1 MKSNF
6 VTAGLGLAAGA
17 AMAFSAAPAHA
28 LTFGNTGTFSF
39 ESNTTV
45 DFNFVLSK
53 GMWSSSFGIYDVAA
67 NSLTTLF
74 KELKPG
80 YDPGSGDSKTNATD
94 WLGTCGKTVKN
105 CSNSFTFLAGKAYQF
120 FLTGPT
126 NQFSNTSNTAITY
139 NGAATTFKSSGPT
152 YNKSNTPILMTLNA
166 PTSGALIRMNDAH
179 GIDVDTNDF
188 IVTAVA
194 RNQPVPEPATLMGLG
209 AIAGSFLLARRRKV
223 AESNEA

>member
-45 DFNFVLSK
+45 DFTFVLSK
-53 GMWSSSFGIYDVAA
+53 GMWQSSFGVYDVAA
-67 NSLTTLF
+67 NTLTKLLN
-74 KELKPG
+74 ELKPG
-80 YDPGSGDSKTNATD
+80 YDPGSGDSKTNPSD
-94 WLGTCGKTVKN
+94 WLGTCGKTVTT

-120 FLTGPT
+120 FLTGSPT
-126 NQFSNTSNTAITY
+126 QYSSSSNTVFTY
-139 NGAATTFKSSGPT
+139 NGASTTFKSSGPT
-152 YNKSNTPILMTLNA
+152 YNKSNTPILMTLTA
-166 PTSGALIRMNDAH
+166 PSNGALIRMNDAH
-179 GIDVDTNDF
+179 SIDVDTNDF

-194 RNQPVPEPATLMGLG
+194 HNQPVPEPTTLMGLG
-209 AIAGSFLLARRRKV
+209 AVAGSFLMSRRRKV
-223 AESNEA
+223 SESTEA